1 MPVRAFSGM
10 MGNTGGDYLSGN
22 KLRSPL
28 REPCEEV
35 EDVVAYAVF
44 KRTHLAFGHRDDI
57 SLTTVR
63 FVPWEDNVPFI
74 LCRYSWTQELR
85 NPLMSVPTVFRRD

>member
-1 MPVRAFSGM
+1 

-35 EDVVAYAVF
+35 EVVAAYAVF
-44 KRTHLAFGHRDDI
+44 KRTHLAFGHWDATG
-57 SLTTVR
+57 LTIVC
-63 FVPWEDNVPFI
+63 FVPWQDNVPFI
-74 LCRYSWTQELR
+74 LCRYSWTQETR
-85 NPLMSVPTVFRRD
+85 KPSVSVPAVCRRD